1 MKKIEDEIELKKE
14 LDNFH
19 VRYGDLKNDFIF
31 LVEFYDNKS
40 DTIISRGL
48 YTSPISAIRDLGN
61 IIPAVKLPLKDIT
74 SVLTYVL
81 PVQAQAS
88 NPALYIGIELSPY
101 LYFPKAEIEAKLKA
115 KKE

>member
-31 LVEFYDNKS
+31 VVEFYDNKS

-48 YTSPISAIRDLGN
+48 YTSPIAAVRDLN
-61 IIPAVKLPLKDIT
+61 KIIPTIKLPLQDIT
-74 SVLTYVL
+74 SILTYVL
-81 PVQAQAS
+81 PTSAN
-88 NPALYIGIELSPY
+88 NPALYIGLELSPY
-101 LYFPKAEIEAKLKA
+101 LYFPKAEIEAKLNA
-115 KKE
+115 KEE